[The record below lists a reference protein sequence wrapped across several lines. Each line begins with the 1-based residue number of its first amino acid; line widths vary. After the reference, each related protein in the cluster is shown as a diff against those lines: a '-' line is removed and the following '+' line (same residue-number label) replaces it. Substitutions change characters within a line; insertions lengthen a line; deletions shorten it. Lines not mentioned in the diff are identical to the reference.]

1 MGRSDVRYCGLLPE
15 RPEQLPRES
24 HVPARCGA
32 QGAAKGTNHS
42 QDTYSCTCMT
52 NRGWVGNGKTCADQ
66 NACQSQGSVC
76 GKKQIG
82 DVDTGKG

>member
-1 MGRSDVRYCGLLPE
+1 
-15 RPEQLPRES
+15 
-24 HVPARCGA
+24 
-32 QGAAKGTNHS
+32 
-42 QDTYSCTCMT
+42 MT